1 MVEPVD
7 PLQGGILDRIEAAP
21 GGSTFNQLGLE
32 EANHGFG
39 DGVVIGVAYAAHDR
53 SMPAVM
59 RRWECQANCVTGKLR
74 WAEFIR
80 SISRN
85 PIFEES
91 RATS

>member
-1 MVEPVD
+1 
-7 PLQGGILDRIEAAP
+7 
-21 GGSTFNQLGLE
+21 
-32 EANHGFG
+32 
-39 DGVVIGVAYAAHDR
+39 
-53 SMPAVM
+53 MPAVM